1 MGLFFDLKNDEGKK
15 ILELE
20 TRFRSTPYRL
30 VPSLD
35 FSSSVALSVDW
46 EGMQKQIEKFSR

>member
-35 FSSSVALSVDW
+35 FSSSAALSVDW
-46 EGMQKQIEKFSR
+46 EGKQKQIEKKSR